1 MNLTLQ
7 QLAHELQ
14 CEFRG
19 DADTQIRSVASPPS
33 AQPGDLCFALE
44 KKNIVD
50 IMDSDCSTVI
60 VPLNLAAEVDGKNLL
75 ISENPHYSFIQA
87 MAALGCG
94 AVEVVD
100 GIHPSA
106 QLAPGTRLADGVS
119 IGAGAI
125 IEDDVEIGAGSVI
138 GAGCIIERG
147 ASVGMHCHLHS
158 RVTLAHSVRI
168 GNRCILHS
176 GVVIGADGFGLVMHA
191 DRWHKIPQLG
201 SVVIADD
208 VEIGANTTVDRG
220 ALDNTVIEQGCK
232 LDNQIQV
239 AHNVRIGAHTAIA
252 ACVGIA
258 GSAVI
263 GRYCKISGGVGVVGH
278 LTIADHVTITAMSLV
293 TKNIREPG
301 VYSSGTPLLSNSKW
315 RRVSAGYKALDKLAL
330 TLAKPGKSNPQG

>member
-19 DADTQIRSVASPPS
+19 DANTLIRSVASPSS
-33 AQPGDLCFALE
+33 AQSGDLCFALRE
-44 KKNIVD
+44 KNLAEI
-50 IMDSDCSTVI
+50 IDSDCSAVI
-60 VPLNLAAEVDGKNLL
+60 VPLGLAAEVNGKNLL
-75 ISENPHYSFIQA
+75 ISENPQYSFVQA
-87 MAALGCG
+87 MAALECG
-94 AVEVVD
+94 AAKVAD

-106 QLAPGTRLADGVS
+106 QIAAGTRLADSVS

-125 IEDDVEIGAGSVI
+125 IEDGVEIGAGSVI

-147 ASVGMHCHLHS
+147 ASIGLHCHLHS
-158 RVTLAHSVRI
+158 RVTLAHSVQI
-168 GNRCILHS
+168 GDRCILHS
-176 GVVIGADGFGLVMHA
+176 GVVIGADGFGLVMHE

-258 GSAVI
+258 GSTVI

-278 LTIADHVTITAMSLV
+278 LAIADHVTITAMSLV
-293 TKNIREPG
+293 TKDIREPG
-301 VYSSGTPLLSNSKW
+301 VYSSGTPLLANSKW
-315 RRVSAGYKALDKLAL
+315 RRISARYKALDKLAL
-330 TLAKPGKSNPQG
+330 MVAKPGKSSPQG